1 MEKETTMKTPKAPT
15 VWQSL
20 ISFGALVAVMSVG
33 IAYFHVDPHV
43 PMFIGVIVAALVSL
57 SLGYK
62 WSQIEEMMISG
73 ISKAMQAILILCI
86 VGMMIGVWLLSGTIP
101 TMIYYGLKLLSP
113 SIFLVAALLICSI
126 TSLAT
131 GTSWGTAGTMGLALM
146 GIAHGLGMPP
156 GPTAGAIL
164 SGAYFG
170 DKLSPLSDTTNLAPA
185 MAGTDVFTHVKYMMK
200 STIVAYSIALIF
212 FGVYGF
218 THASGG
224 NVDTSQAEI
233 LANGLKDTFNIN
245 PLLLIPPIV
254 VIGAIALKIPA
265 IPGITLGLIT
275 GAAGAYLPEAVPV
288 DVHPPQ
294 THSGLPRPERGTVV
308 DFPCADRH
316 HPDRLYH
323 AVNPVITFHC
333 FSLLFT
339 PSYKTRSNRHLRI
352 LYYQFTGLR
361 RTFKPCPRFG
371 PEQDKK
377 IPRQAKLP
385 DRRLLRF
392 TSGSAQAELYGPVP
406 RRASLRLISDP
417 VPAEHQ
423 SPLLHIFHPF
433 CAASHT
439 LSAGTQSVRS
449 PTGNRPPPRTQYHYT
464 VFPRAVTALASSSS
478 CFAFCLLSFLLPM
491 SHGPAM
497 YIPDA
502 ANRNLSY
509 LLLSGYS
516 RQYADTP
523 VTAIPRHVS
532 SCACTM
538 TIPQRVYSCVR

>member
-1 MEKETTMKTPKAPT
+1 MEKTELYKPEH
-15 VWQSL
+15 
-20 ISFGALVAVMSVG
+20 
-33 IAYFHVDPHV
+33 YENRE
-43 PMFIGVIVAALVSL
+43 L
-57 SLGYK
+57 SWLKFNERILGEARDK
-62 WSQIEEMMISG
+62 EN
-73 ISKAMQAILILCI
+73 
-86 VGMMIGVWLLSGTIP
+86 LLFER
-101 TMIYYGLKLLSP
+101 LK
-113 SIFLVAALLICSI
+113 FLSI
-126 TSLAT
+126 TASNLDEFFMVRVASLKDMVHAEYEKKDI
-131 GTSWGTAGTMGLALM
+131 AGLSAKEQLAKINIVTHEM
-146 GIAHGLGMPP
+146 I
-156 GPTAGAIL
+156 
-164 SGAYFG
+164 
-170 DKLSPLSDTTNLAPA
+170 DKQ
-185 MAGTDVFTHVKYMMK
+185 Y
-200 STIVAYSIALIF
+200 STYNRSLLP
-212 FGVYGF
+212 
-218 THASGG
+218 
-224 NVDTSQAEI
+224 QL

-423 SPLLHIFHPF
+423 SPLPHIFHLF
-433 CAASHT
+433 FAVLHT
-439 LSAGTQSVRS
+439 LSTGIKSVRS
-449 PTGNRPPPRTQYHYT
+449 PTRNHPPPKTQYHYT
-464 VFPRAVTALASSSS
+464 VFPRAVTAPVSSSF
-478 CFAFCLLSFLLPM
+478 CFAFCFLSFSLPI
-491 SHGPAM
+491 SHEPVM
-497 YIPDA
+497 YVPDA

-516 RQYADTP
+516 RQYADAQ

-538 TIPQRVYSCVR
+538 TIPRRVYSCVR